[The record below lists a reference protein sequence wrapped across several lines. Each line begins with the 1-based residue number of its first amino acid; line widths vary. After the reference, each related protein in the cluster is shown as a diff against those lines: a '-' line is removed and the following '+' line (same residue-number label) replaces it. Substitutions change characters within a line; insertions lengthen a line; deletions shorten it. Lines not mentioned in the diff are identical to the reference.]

1 MQVHLTVLKR
11 NEGPGRMDLR
21 GIMGA
26 AQQDESAAHRRQ
38 RLMHQQQHQQQQQQV
53 LASTTATGVE
63 AAPAAELRTGTGEIS
78 ILFWFFSLHF

>member
-38 RLMHQQQHQQQQQQV
+38 RLMQQQQQQQQQV
-53 LASTTATGVE
+53 MASTTATGVE
-63 AAPAAELRTGTGEIS
+63 AAPAAELRTGT
-78 ILFWFFSLHF
+78 

>member
-38 RLMHQQQHQQQQQQV
+38 RLMQQQQQQQV
-53 LASTTATGVE
+53 MASTTATGVE
-63 AAPAAELRTGTGEIS
+63 AAPAAELRTGT
-78 ILFWFFSLHF
+78 